1 MMPTRK
7 VGEVVA
13 NQTIV
18 TADKEMTVREASQR
32 MAAGKVGAIMVVE
45 NSQLIGLF
53 TERDALVRV
62 LAAGIDPSTTPIG
75 DVMTSTLQ
83 TIPADRP
90 LGHAMHMMH
99 EGGFRHVPVVA
110 DGRPIGMISARDALG
125 LEMVAFETELEQKT
139 SIAEIL

>member
-1 MMPTRK
+1 MPTRK
-7 VGEVVA
+7 VGEIVES
-13 NQTIV
+13 QTIV
-18 TADKEMTVREASQR
+18 TAGKEMTVREATQR
-32 MAAGKVGAIMVVE
+32 MAAAKVGAIMVVE
-45 NSQLIGLF
+45 QSKLIGLF

-62 LAAGIDPSTTPIG
+62 LAAGIDPSTTPVG
-75 DVMTSTLQ
+75 EVMTTTLQ

-90 LGHAMHMMH
+90 LGHAMHLMH

-125 LEMVAFETELEQKT
+125 LEMVAFETELEQKA